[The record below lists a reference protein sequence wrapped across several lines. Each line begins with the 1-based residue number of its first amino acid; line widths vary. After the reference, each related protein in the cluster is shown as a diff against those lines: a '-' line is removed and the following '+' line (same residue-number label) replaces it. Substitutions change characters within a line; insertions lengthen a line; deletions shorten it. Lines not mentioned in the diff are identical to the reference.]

1 MKQGK
6 FSVIKKFPI
15 FALIALIAIAPG
27 LVGLVTLPFGM
38 NLFNMDV
45 DFIGGTSVLRS
56 MTEQIAKEDEDK

>member
-45 DFIGGTSVLRS
+45 DFIGGTS
-56 MTEQIAKEDEDK
+56 MT